1 MMSLE
6 EKINNDIKEAMKA
19 RDPSRLEALR
29 AIKSAILIAKTEKGA
44 TDSLSEEVE
53 LKLLQ
58 RLIKQ
63 RKESAQIYK
72 EQDRMD
78 LYTQEQSEAEIIANY
93 LPEQMDEKT
102 LREEI
107 GKIISNLGAASMADM
122 GKVMG
127 VATQEFAGK
136 AEGRL
141 IAEIVRS
148 ILSG

>member
-1 MMSLE
+1 MKLE
-6 EKINNDIKEAMKA
+6 EQINNDIKEAMKA
-19 RDPSRLEALR
+19 RDKSRLEVLR
-29 AIKSAILIAKTEKGA
+29 AIKSAILLAKTEKGA
-44 TDSLSEEVE
+44 AASLNEATEI
-53 LKLLQ
+53 KLLQ

-78 LYTQEQSEAEIIANY
+78 LFNQEQSEADIIQEY
-93 LPEQMDEKT
+93 LPDQMDEET
-102 LREEI
+102 LRENI
-107 GKIISNLGAASMADM
+107 QTIIDNLGASSMADM

-127 VATQEFAGK
+127 IASKELAGK

>member
-1 MMSLE
+1 MSLE
-6 EKINNDIKEAMKA
+6 EKINDDIKEAMKA
-19 RDPSRLEALR
+19 RDQSRLEALR
-29 AIKSAILIAKTEKGA
+29 AIKSAILLAKTEKGA
-44 TDSLSEEVE
+44 ADFMSEATE

-78 LYTQEQSEAEIIANY
+78 LYNQEQSEAEIIQEY
-93 LPEQMDEKT
+93 LPEQMDENT
-102 LREEI
+102 LRENI
-107 GKIISNLGAASMADM
+107 QKIVTSLGASSIADM

-127 VATQEFAGK
+127 VATKELAGK
-136 AEGRL
+136 AEGKL

-148 ILSG
+148 ILSA